1 MGLINLCQRTLR
13 DRIGAKRRI
22 LNKVV
27 TFVFD
32 FWNPSRNTVLRRAS
46 DMKQSS
52 HTVTSINKVQPTVA
66 PHDDDR
72 SRKASML
79 SDVLGA
85 QSQPFLCGFEL

>member
-1 MGLINLCQRTLR
+1 
-13 DRIGAKRRI
+13 
-22 LNKVV
+22 
-27 TFVFD
+27 
-32 FWNPSRNTVLRRAS
+32 
-46 DMKQSS
+46 MKQSS